1 MKKQNQSIA
10 IQSARQNA
18 MTIARAKWSCSGLPF
33 SALRSF
39 EDAEFKAA
47 GVA

>member
-1 MKKQNQSIA
+1 MAKKNSNIA

-18 MTIARAKWSCSGLPF
+18 LIIAHARWSCSGLPF

-39 EDAEFKAA
+39 EEAEFKAA
-47 GVA
+47 GLA